1 MQEKYRKRAIEILKT
16 CVWKTPLTDDEY
28 KVAWENGI
36 FDGVKVLIAMELLA
50 EEVEK
55 ELKDNLYTIEDI
67 QDLQVEFAA
76 EKLDMYTKQ
85 QVEEL
90 LEKQRELCAKKA
102 ITTAFHPIWGNDID
116 KDSILNAKLNI
127 E

>member
-90 LEKQRELCAKKA
+90 LEKQRELCANE
-102 ITTAFHPIWGNDID
+102 TNHPDAFYENGTWWIP
-116 KDSILNAKLNI
+116 KDSILNVIKDL
-127 E
+127 